1 MAELDGKTAL
11 ITGGSS
17 GIGLATAALFLAE
30 GARVVIGGRNAERLE
45 RARGELA
52 AGSESLAAVA
62 ADVRRPEDC
71 RRLVAATIEAFGALD
86 IVVNSA
92 GVWIEG
98 PAEEVSEE
106 QWDLVLDT
114 NLKGTFF
121 VCRFAIPELEKARG
135 CIVNV
140 DSDSGLVGN
149 IGAAVYCAS
158 KGGVTLLTRALAV
171 ELAARGVRVN
181 AVCPADVDTPMLQ
194 QAMRTYGAKDPE
206 GYRGRLLER
215 YPLRRF
221 AGPSEVARCILF
233 LASTR
238 LPPLTG
244 VCLPLDQG
252 LTAGY

>member
-30 GARVVIGGRNAERLE
+30 GARVLIAGRDPERLQ

-52 AGSESLAAVA
+52 AGAESLAVVA

-71 RRLVAATIEAFGALD
+71 RRLVACTIETFGALD
-86 IVVNSA
+86 VVVNSA
-92 GVWIEG
+92 GIWIEG
-98 PAEEVSEE
+98 PAAEVSEE

-121 VCRFAIPELEKARG
+121 VCRFAIPELEKTRG

-149 IGAAVYCAS
+149 KEAAVYCAS

-181 AVCPADVDTPMLQ
+181 AVCPTDVDTPMLR
-194 QAMRTYGAKDPE
+194 QAVRAYGAQDPE
-206 GYRGRLLER
+206 GYRSRLLEP

-221 AGPSEVARCILF
+221 VSPSEVARCILF
-233 LASTR
+233 LSSSR